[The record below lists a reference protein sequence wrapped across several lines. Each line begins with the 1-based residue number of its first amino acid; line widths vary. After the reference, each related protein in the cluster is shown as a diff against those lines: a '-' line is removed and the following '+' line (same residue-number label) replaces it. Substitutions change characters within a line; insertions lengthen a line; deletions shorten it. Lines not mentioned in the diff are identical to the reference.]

1 MDNLSTEH
9 RRKNMTNIRSKNN
22 RSTERKL
29 RSSLAGAGISG
40 FKMNDTSLPGR
51 PDFSFQEARLA
62 VFVDGCF
69 WHGCPEC
76 YVRPKSN
83 QEYWDKKHRTNKA
96 RDTKVDE
103 SLCEMGW
110 TSVRVWEH
118 TLKDPRSTRK
128 VISACIQ
135 QHSLVPPKP

>member
-1 MDNLSTEH
+1 MDNLSPEH
-9 RRKNMTNIRSKNN
+9 RRKNMTNIRSANT

-29 RSSLAGAGISG
+29 RSSLVGAGISG
-40 FKMNDTSLPGR
+40 FKLNDSSLPGR

-83 QEYWDKKHRTNKA
+83 QKYWDKKHLANRN
-96 RDTKVDE
+96 RDNRVDE
-103 SLCEMGW
+103 KLRDMDW
-110 TSVRVWEH
+110 TPMRIWEH
-118 TLKDPRSTRK
+118 SLKNVK
-128 VISACIQ
+128 SARVQVLNILCGG
-135 QHSLVPPKP
+135 